1 MKTFQDRIKNPQ
13 PTSYT
18 NKLLS
23 NETMLKAKILEEAKE
38 VIEAKTKEEVIHE
51 TADLFYF
58 TLVNAAKHGVTLH
71 DIDVELNLRT
81 RQVNR
86 RQGVAKS
93 EFLNVVNA
101 TEPPKAETPKPAVVH
116 QQEINDYST
125 VTIRRLS
132 PEEVLGSTCDPIDPK
147 ALTIARDI
155 LTDVKNRGLPALIEH
170 AQRLG
175 DIASPNESVFMT
187 REELKQHFDSL
198 PKEHQETLLRTA
210 ERIRSFA
217 QSQRDCLT
225 DLTTT
230 VEVSVNFS
238 FACHIQKFIAGRTCW
253 SPSARCR

>member
-18 NKLLS
+18 NKLLN

-38 VIEAKTKEEVIHE
+38 VTDAKTKEEVIHE

-58 TLVNAAKHGVTLH
+58 ALVNAAKHGVTLR
-71 DIDVELNLRT
+71 DIDVELNLRS

-86 RQGVAKS
+86 RHGAAKS
-93 EFLNVVNA
+93 EFVNVVNSTNA
-101 TEPPKAETPKPAVVH
+101 EPPKAEAPKPAPVP
-116 QQEINDYST
+116 QQEITDYSS

-155 LTDVKNRGLPALIEH
+155 LTDVKTKGLPALLEH

-175 DIASPNESVFMT
+175 DISNPNESVFIT

-230 VEVSVNFS
+230 VEVSSTNLLRIC
-238 FACHIQKFIAGRTCW
+238 A
-253 SPSARCR
+253 

>member
-13 PTSYT
+13 PNSYT
-18 NKLLS
+18 NKLLN

-38 VIEAKTKEEVIHE
+38 VTEAKTKEEVIHE

-71 DIDVELNLRT
+71 DIDVELNQRT

-86 RQGVAKS
+86 RHGAAKT
-93 EFLNVVNA
+93 EFLNVVGTTSA
-101 TEPPKAETPKPAVVH
+101 VEQPKAEAPKPVVH
-116 QQEINDYST
+116 QTQEITDYSK

-147 ALTIARDI
+147 ALSIARDI
-155 LTDVKNRGLPALIEH
+155 LSDVKTKGLPGLMEH

-198 PKEHQETLLRTA
+198 PKEHQDTLIRTA
-210 ERIRSFA
+210 DRIRSFA

-225 DLTTT
+225 DLVTTI
-230 VEVSVNFS
+230 EVRVS
-238 FACHIQKFIAGRTCW
+238 HYL
-253 SPSARCR
+253 

>member
-1 MKTFQDRIKNPQ
+1 MQGVDHIMKTFQDRIKNPQ
-13 PTSYT
+13 PNSYT

-38 VIEAKTKEEVIHE
+38 VTEAKTKEEVIHE

-71 DIDVELNLRT
+71 DIDMELNQRT

-86 RQGVAKS
+86 RHGAAKS
-93 EFLNVVNA
+93 EFLNVVSTANT
-101 TEPPKAETPKPAVVH
+101 TEQPKVETPKPAAQ
-116 QQEINDYST
+116 QQEITDYSK

-147 ALTIARDI
+147 ALSIARDI
-155 LTDVKNRGLPALIEH
+155 LSDVKSKGLPGLLEH

-198 PKEHQETLLRTA
+198 PKEHQDTLLRTA

-217 QSQRDCLT
+217 QSQRDCMT
-225 DLTTT
+225 DLVTTI
-230 VEVSVNFS
+230 EV
-238 FACHIQKFIAGRTCW
+238 
-253 SPSARCR
+253 